1 MAAPDRIEIA
11 ERDLTPQELCDTA
24 AWLGGKPWHDLLLDL
39 DAGRSYRELYRGE
52 RLSTWL
58 IHWGAEADTGFH
70 DHDLSAGA
78 VHVIRGR
85 VREERL
91 RLGGP
96 PVAREYGAGETFGI
110 GAAEIHRVTH
120 VGDAPALT
128 VHAYSPP
135 LVRMGAY
142 VVEPSGALTRHS
154 ISYESEL
161 RPLNEPHDTESAAA
175 SSRIARIGS

>member
-1 MAAPDRIEIA
+1 MAATHRIEIE
-11 ERDLTPQELCDTA
+11 ERDLSAEELRETA
-24 AWLGGKPWHDLLLDL
+24 AWLGRKPWHDLLLDL
-39 DAGRSYRELYRGE
+39 DADRSYRELYRGE

-58 IHWGAEADTGFH
+58 IHWGDSSDTGFH

-91 RLGGP
+91 RLTGAP
-96 PVAREYGAGETFGI
+96 EAREYGPGDTFAI
-110 GAAEIHRVTH
+110 AASEIHRVLH
-120 VGDAPALT
+120 VGDTPALT

-135 LVRMGAY
+135 LLRMGAY
-142 VVEPSGALTRHS
+142 LVEPSGALTRHS
-154 ISYESEL
+154 VPCESEL
-161 RPLNEPHDTESAAA
+161 RPLDGAQAGASAAA

>member
-1 MAAPDRIEIA
+1 MEATQQIEVE
-11 ERDLTPQELCDTA
+11 ERDLTEDELRDTA
-24 AWLGGKPWHDLLLDL
+24 AWLGRKPWHDLLLDL
-39 DAGRSYRELYRGE
+39 GAERAYRELYRGE

-58 IHWGAEADTGFH
+58 IHWGHEADTGFH
-70 DHDLSAGA
+70 DHDVSAGA

-91 RLGGP
+91 RLTGP
-96 PVAREYGAGETFGI
+96 PEAHEYGPGETFTI
-110 GAAEIHRVTH
+110 AASEIHRVTH
-120 VGDAPALT
+120 VGAAPALT

-135 LVRMGAY
+135 LLRMGAY
-142 VVEPSGALTRHS
+142 LVEPSGTLTRHS

-161 RPLNEPHDTESAAA
+161 RRLGETQAYASGAA